1 SLGSGEEGRHHRNGI
16 GRRHMPDVFGDQVRA
31 TLEERAEQPALCY
44 RSQWRTFGQIRGR
57 AAAVAAT
64 LRELGLER
72 SDRVALFSPDKLPY
86 LHVHLGAMLAGG
98 MSLPVNF
105 RSPLNELAY
114 FISDSGARFIFAGPE
129 QLEIAEQ
136 AKATCPTLEHV
147 LTQDWYES
155 LEPCDRLPGADLKP
169 DDMAMM
175 LYTSG
180 TTGRPKGAV
189 HTHGSMASAVGA
201 IAECWAFTPDDT
213 LLNVLPLFHI
223 HGLSFA
229 SHVWLTTGGR
239 MIVQD
244 AFHPRRTLEA
254 LSEATAFMGVP
265 PYYYSWL
272 DWAQFRER
280 AGQFGHIRL
289 FTCGSA
295 PIRPEVLPE
304 LQEILGGPI
313 INRYGMTETHVN
325 TSLPLGG
332 PHKMGSVGLALSG
345 IEVEVRGDE
354 DDEGEA
360 GEVWVRGPNLFT
372 EYWNRPEATAEAFD
386 ADGWFDTGDLGEQDE
401 DAFLTLR
408 GRSKDLIIVGGY
420 NVYPPVVECVI
431 NDCPGVKE
439 SALIGVP
446 DRRRG
451 ERVMAV
457 VVRDDPGLTE
467 ETITAFCRERLVD
480 YQCPARVEFVPELP
494 RNTMGKVLKRELRD
508 RFASSDG

>member
-1 SLGSGEEGRHHRNGI
+1 
-16 GRRHMPDVFGDQVRA
+16 MPEVFGNQVRT
-31 TLEERAEQPALCY
+31 TLEERPAQPALCY
-44 RSQWRTFGQIRGR
+44 RDQWLTFGDIRER
-57 AAAVAAT
+57 VAAVAAA

-72 SDRVALFSPDKLPY
+72 GDRVALFSPDKLPY
-86 LHVHLGAMLAGG
+86 LQVHLGAMLAGG
-98 MSLPVNF
+98 VSLPINF
-105 RSPLNELAY
+105 KSPLDEITY

-136 AKATCPTLEHV
+136 AKASCPTLDHV
-147 LTQDWYES
+147 LTQDWYDS
-155 LEPCDRLPGADLKP
+155 LAPDERLPEADLGP

-189 HTHGSMASAVGA
+189 HTHGSMAAAVVA
-201 IAECWAFTPDDT
+201 IAECWAFTADDT

-254 LSEATAFMGVP
+254 LSEATTLMGVP

-272 DWAQFRER
+272 EWPSFRER
-280 AGQFGHIRL
+280 AGQLRHIRL

-295 PIRPEVLPE
+295 PIRPEVLPA

-313 INRYGMTETHVN
+313 INRYGMTETHVI
-325 TSLPLGG
+325 TSLPLSG
-332 PHKMGSVGLALSG
+332 PHKIGSVGLPLSG
-345 IEVEVRGDE
+345 IEVQVRGE
-354 DDEGEA
+354 KGEV
-360 GEVWVRGPNLFT
+360 GQVWVRGPNLFT

-401 DAFLTLR
+401 DGFLTLR

-420 NVYPPVVECVI
+420 NVYPPVVERVI

-439 SALIGVP
+439 SALIGIP
-446 DRRRG
+446 DPRRG
-451 ERVMAV
+451 ERPMAV
-457 VVRDDPGLTE
+457 VVRDDPDLTA
-467 ETITAFCRERLVD
+467 ETVIAFCRERLID

-494 RNTMGKVLKRELRD
+494 RNTMGKVLKRELREG
-508 RFASSDG
+508 FA

>member
-1 SLGSGEEGRHHRNGI
+1 MAEIFANE
-16 GRRHMPDVFGDQVRA
+16 VRA
-31 TLEERAEQPALCY
+31 TLDERAAQPALCHKE
-44 RSQWRTFGQIRGR
+44 QWLTFGDIRR
-57 AAAVAAT
+57 QAAGVAKA
-64 LRELGLER
+64 LEGMGLQR
-72 SDRVALFSPDKLPY
+72 GHRVALFSPHKFPF
-86 LHVHLGAMLAGG
+86 LHVHLGVMLAGG
-98 MSLPVNF
+98 VSLPINF
-105 RSPLNELAY
+105 RSPLEELAY

-129 QLEIAEQ
+129 QVETAEQ
-136 AKATCPTLEHV
+136 AKARCPMLAHV
-147 LTQDWYES
+147 LTQEWYDRI
-155 LEPCDRLPGADLKP
+155 EPCDALPEVDLHP

-180 TTGRPKGAV
+180 TTGQPKGAV
-189 HTHGSMASAVGA
+189 HTHGSMASAVAA

-229 SHVWLTTGGR
+229 AHVWLTTGAR

-254 LSEATAFMGVP
+254 LSEATAFMAVP

-272 DWAQFRER
+272 DWAGFRER
-280 AGQFGHIRL
+280 AGQFGHVRL

-304 LQEILGGPI
+304 LQQILGGPV
-313 INRYGMTETHVN
+313 INRYGMTETHVI
-325 TSLPLGG
+325 TSLPLSG
-332 PHKMGSVGLALSG
+332 PHKMGSVGLPLRG
-345 IEVEVRGDE
+345 IEVHVRGE
-354 DDEGEA
+354 QGEV

-401 DAFLTLR
+401 DGFLTLR

-420 NVYPPVVECVI
+420 NVYPPVVERVI

-439 SALIGVP
+439 CAVIGIP
-446 DRRRG
+446 DPRRG

-457 VVRDDPGLTE
+457 VVRDDPHLTADS
-467 ETITAFCRERLVD
+467 ITALCRERLID
-480 YQCPARVEFVPELP
+480 YQCPAHVEFVDELP
-494 RNTMGKVLKRELRD
+494 RNTMGKVLKRELREQ
-508 RFASSDG
+508 FASGGS